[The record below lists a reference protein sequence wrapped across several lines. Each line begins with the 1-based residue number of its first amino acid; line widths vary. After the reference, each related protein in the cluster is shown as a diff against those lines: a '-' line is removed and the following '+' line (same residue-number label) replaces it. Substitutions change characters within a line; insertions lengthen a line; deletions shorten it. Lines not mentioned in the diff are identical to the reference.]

1 MSSVEKVR
9 NVLSFIKAGTD
20 GLASAIKSLQHSE
33 KKNIFRDMKAGDFLA
48 AVKMNEIVDDHEEK
62 KAKKNVKE
70 TVITVLIV
78 IAVIAVI
85 AAIVYAI
92 YKYFSPDYLDD
103 YEDDMEEDYED
114 DFFEDE
120 DDDVR

>member
-1 MSSVEKVR
+1 MSSIDSVR
-9 NVLSFIKAGTD
+9 SVLTLIKAGTD
-20 GLASAIKSLQHSE
+20 GLASAIKSLQGSD
-33 KKNIFRDMKAGDFLA
+33 KKNILRDMKAGDFLA

-62 KAKKNVKE
+62 KAKKNVKD
-70 TVITVLIV
+70 TIITVLIV
-78 IAVIAVI
+78 LAVIAVI
-85 AAIVYAI
+85 AAIVYAV

-120 DDDVR
+120 DDEIR